1 MRKGKQGGLKLSK
14 NKLEKEREK
23 TRRMNEWMNEED
35 KTRDKREE

>member
-14 NKLEKEREK
+14 NKLEKGSKK
-23 TRRMNEWMNEED
+23 TRRINEWMNED

>member
-14 NKLEKEREK
+14 NKLEKGSKK